1 MGRSEHRPYISPY
14 PSPPYVVDR
23 RPEGTP
29 LGSEDFKVS
38 EEVGACEL
46 CGRFVHELT
55 RHHLIPRSRHKKKR
69 ARKKFDR
76 QEMEERVALLCRPC
90 HRNIHTTIENKELEQ
105 EYNTLEALAAH
116 PSIERFTCWI
126 RDKPH
131 GTIPYVPGARR
142 QIDESIE
149 R

>member
-1 MGRSEHRPYISPY
+1 MR
-14 PSPPYVVDR
+14 
-23 RPEGTP
+23 
-29 LGSEDFKVS
+29 SEDFKVS

-90 HRNIHTTIENKELEQ
+90 HRNVHTTIENKELEQ
-105 EYNTLEALAAH
+105 EYNTLEALVAH
-116 PSIERFTCWI
+116 PSIQRFTCWI

-131 GTIPYVPGARR
+131 GTIPYVPELVGRTTKVSSGEPLSSAPQALGEDR
-142 QIDESIE
+142 EE
-149 R
+149 

>member
-1 MGRSEHRPYISPY
+1 MRLSEHRPYISPY

-38 EEVGACEL
+38 EEAGACEL

-55 RHHLIPRSRHKKKR
+55 RHHLIPRSQHKKKR

-90 HRNIHTTIENKELEQ
+90 HRNVHTTIENKELEQ

-116 PSIERFTCWI
+116 PSIQRFTCWI

-131 GTIPYVPGARR
+131 GTITVPRAGR
-142 QIDESIE
+142 QVDESIE